1 MFVVWFHRYDRLGCN
16 LVCYIAQIIYAHYH
30 GYYIKIINNE
40 FNYPKYPES
49 KFYIMLLDY
58 IVNILN
64 PNQQHAATSL
74 SDGHKSIAS
83 PTDDEILYNFNKYD
97 VQMFCGFVTQE
108 IECDLISYFHKH
120 IYNDLDFNI
129 LYDSFD
135 SILSTYN
142 FNQIYC
148 HLRLDDVAHKTD
160 FDGSICSRYYKLL
173 IENDKLCHNKF
184 YDYVNNHSP
193 LSKEKINIMLN
204 DVKLT
209 YPNIEIFMITSPI
222 SDTGFKEYRTISHEN
237 VDIDLFILC
246 MAKKSI
252 LSRSMFA
259 LCSLFFSE
267 PKEYCYLPSWGF
279 FVTCG
284 LNTKYDNNKFKYI
297 Y

>member
-30 GYYIKIINNE
+30 GYYIKIIDNE
-40 FNYPKYPES
+40 LNYPKYPES

-58 IVNILN
+58 IVNTLN
-64 PNQQHAATSL
+64 PYN
-74 SDGHKSIAS
+74 KSIAS
-83 PTDDEILYNFNKYD
+83 PNDDEILYNFNKYD

-184 YDYVNNHSP
+184 YEYVNNHSP
-193 LSKEKINIMLN
+193 LSKEKINIMLDDAKYN
-204 DVKLT
+204 
-209 YPNIEIFMITSPI
+209 YPNMEIFMITSPI
-222 SDTGFKEYRTISHEN
+222 SDTGFKQYPTISHDN

-267 PKEYCYLPSWGF
+267 PKEYCYLPYWGF
-279 FVTCG
+279 FFTCG